1 MEEGT
6 SVPGRNGEAENEGAA
21 MGHELIDDRF
31 RTGQVI
37 GKGNMGEVHRAEDLQ
52 EGGPGR
58 SVAVK
63 TILRSR
69 TGALIDTAT
78 DTKAVER
85 FLREVRIMRRLEH
98 PNLTRLVAGA
108 LQVHTRQLPGRGLLK

>member
-1 MEEGT
+1 
-6 SVPGRNGEAENEGAA
+6 